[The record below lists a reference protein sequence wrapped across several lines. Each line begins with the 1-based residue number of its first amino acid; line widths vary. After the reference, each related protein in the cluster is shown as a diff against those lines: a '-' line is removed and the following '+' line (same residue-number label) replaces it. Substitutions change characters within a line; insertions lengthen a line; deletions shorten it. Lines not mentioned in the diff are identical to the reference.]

1 MTSVQIDQEDNI
13 KANAAKKTN
22 NNFIAKPLMTLTQT
36 TFTFNGSKI
45 NLKSLSKIKIS
56 GSSNSNSS
64 EYSGNYIRK
73 AKSISLL
80 NNHKD
85 RFYKIQWT
93 NKSGKN
99 FYLNIKKSNSIKE
112 VRL

>member
-1 MTSVQIDQEDNI
+1 MYKRQDDNI
-13 KANAAKKTN
+13 KANAAKEIN
-22 NNFIAKPLMTLTQT
+22 YNFIAKPLMTLTQT
-36 TFTFNGSKI
+36 TFTFDGSKV

-64 EYSGNYIRK
+64 EYSGDYIRK

-85 RFYKIQWT
+85 KFYQIHWT
-93 NKSGKN
+93 DKSGKN
-99 FYLNIKKSNSIKE
+99 FNLNIKKSNSIKE